1 MEDYKDSRSEMLL
14 GKQGV
19 GSLRSKRVA
28 VFGAG
33 GVGGAAIEA
42 LARSS
47 IGTIDIFDN
56 DVFSES
62 NLNRQILSSIE
73 VIGKEKVEVAKSRIA
88 SIDPLIKV
96 NVHKMFYLPQEREN
110 IDFREF
116 DYVIDAIDTL
126 TAKVD
131 LALACLEANVPLISA
146 LGCGN
151 RLDPKKLI
159 VTDIFKTEGDPLAK
173 SFRKALREK
182 GIKKLKV
189 VYSTEQPLKPINQL
203 EDEVTKRHSPG
214 SMVFV
219 PNAAG
224 LILAFEVV
232 NTFLGN

>member
-1 MEDYKDSRSEMLL
+1 
-14 GKQGV
+14 
-19 GSLRSKRVA
+19 
-28 VFGAG
+28 
-33 GVGGAAIEA
+33 
-42 LARSS
+42 
-47 IGTIDIFDN
+47 
-56 DVFSES
+56 
-62 NLNRQILSSIE
+62 
-73 VIGKEKVEVAKSRIA
+73 
-88 SIDPLIKV
+88 
-96 NVHKMFYLPQEREN
+96 MFYLPQEREN

-173 SFRKALREK
+173 AFRKALREK

-203 EDEVTKRHSPG
+203 EDEVMKRHSP
-214 SMVFV
+214 
-219 PNAAG
+219 
-224 LILAFEVV
+224 
-232 NTFLGN
+232 